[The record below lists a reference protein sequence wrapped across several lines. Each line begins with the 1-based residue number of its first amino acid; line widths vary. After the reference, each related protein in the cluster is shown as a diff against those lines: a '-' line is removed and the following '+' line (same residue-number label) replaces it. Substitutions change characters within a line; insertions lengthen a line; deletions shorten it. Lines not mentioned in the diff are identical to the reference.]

1 MLLIVENIYIY
12 DIESI
17 SLLDGEYGKP
27 IYRYDII
34 LYFVTHSY
42 SRRLTYV
49 LYFAICLYSRW
60 LTYPTQLCHIH
71 ILGG

>member
-34 LYFVTHSY
+34 LK
-42 SRRLTYV
+42 
-49 LYFAICLYSRW
+49 
-60 LTYPTQLCHIH
+60 
-71 ILGG
+71 ILNKINIKEK